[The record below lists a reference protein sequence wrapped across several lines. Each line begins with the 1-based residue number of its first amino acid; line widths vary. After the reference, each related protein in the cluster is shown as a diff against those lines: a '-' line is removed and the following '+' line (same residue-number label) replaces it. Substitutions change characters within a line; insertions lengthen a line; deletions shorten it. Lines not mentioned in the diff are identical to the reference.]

1 MARTDVMV
9 LGAGIVGTSTALQ
22 LAKRGVS
29 VALVDRRGPGEQTSY
44 GNAGVIGGAGVYPT
58 AFPDDFGAVL
68 RIALKRSP
76 LANYHL
82 SFLPKVL
89 PWLLAFRAWSKPG
102 KLVETARIMRPLLA
116 RALGEHEILLRESGA
131 ERFLRKEGWL
141 SIYRSGRDF
150 AALEPELELGASL
163 GVTARKL
170 DPDGARALEP
180 SLNPVFRH
188 AIHWPDIAS
197 VSNPLAVTRAYAAHL
212 TTLGGVVVKGD
223 ARSLHRADGAWRVET
238 DEGPVDARQ
247 AVVALGPWAPD
258 LLAPLGIRL
267 PLAVKRGYHRHF
279 RPRGNAALTRPVVD
293 PENGYALAPME
304 QGVRLTTGAEL
315 ADRDAPPTPVQLGL
329 VTPVA
334 KNLFPLGEPV
344 EEQPWLGSRPCF
356 ADSRPVVG
364 PAPGRP
370 GRPGLWLCYGHGHY
384 GLTLGPITGRLLA
397 EMMIGTTPVMDPAP
411 FSAERFG

>member
-9 LGAGIVGTSTALQ
+9 LGAGIVGASTALQ
-22 LAKRGVS
+22 LAKRGLS
-29 VALVDRRGPGEQTSY
+29 VVLVDRRGPGEETSY
-44 GNAGVIGGAGVYPT
+44 GNAGVIGGAGVYPM
-58 AFPDDFGAVL
+58 AFPNDLGELV

-82 SFLPKVL
+82 NFLPKVV
-89 PWLLAFRAWSKPG
+89 PWLIAFRAWSKPE

-131 ERFLRKEGWL
+131 ERLLRKDGWI
-141 SIYRSGRDF
+141 SIYRSNRDF
-150 AALEPELELGASL
+150 AALEPELELGATL

-180 SLNPVFRH
+180 NLNPVFRH
-188 AIHWPDIAS
+188 AILWPDIAS
-197 VSNPLAVTRAYAAHL
+197 VSDPLAVTRAYAARFSA
-212 TTLGGVVVKGD
+212 LGGVFVKGD

-238 DEGPVDARQ
+238 GEGPVDAAQ

-258 LLAPLGIRL
+258 VLEPLGIRL

-279 RPRGNAALTRPVVD
+279 RPRGNVGLTRPIVD
-293 PENGYALAPME
+293 PENGYALAPMD
-304 QGVRLTTGAEL
+304 QGIRLTTGAEL
-315 ADRDAPPTPVQLGL
+315 ADRDAPKTPVQLER
-329 VTPVA
+329 VTPIA
-334 KNLFPLGEPV
+334 KDLFPLGEPV
-344 EEQPWLGSRPCF
+344 EPTPWLGSRPCF

-364 PAPGRP
+364 RAPGQ
-370 GRPGLWLCYGHGHY
+370 PGLWLCYGHGHY
-384 GLTLGPITGRLLA
+384 GLTLGPITGRLMA

>member
-22 LAKRGVS
+22 LARRGLS
-29 VALVDRRGPGEQTSY
+29 VALVDRRDPGEETSY
-44 GNAGVIGGAGVYPT
+44 GNAGVIGGAGVYPM
-58 AFPDDFGAVL
+58 AFPNDLGELV
-68 RIALKRSP
+68 RIAFKRSS

-82 SFLPKVL
+82 GFLPKIA
-89 PWLLAFRAWSKPG
+89 PWLLAFRAASKPE

-131 ERFLRKEGWL
+131 EHYLRKDGWI
-141 SIYRSGRDF
+141 SIYRSGRGF
-150 AALEPELELGASL
+150 AALEPELELGATL

-170 DPDGARALEP
+170 DPEAARALEP
-180 SLNPVFRH
+180 SLHPVFRH

-197 VSNPLAVTRAYAAHL
+197 VSNPLAVSRAYAARL
-212 TTLGGVVVKGD
+212 TALGGVVVKGD

-238 DEGPVDARQ
+238 GEGPIDAPQ
-247 AVVALGPWAPD
+247 TVVALGPWAPD
-258 LLAPLGIRL
+258 VLEPLGIRL

-279 RPRGNAALTRPVVD
+279 RPRGNAGLTRPVVD

-304 QGVRLTTGAEL
+304 QGVRLTTGAEF
-315 ADRDAPPTPVQLGL
+315 ADRDAPPTPVQLAR

-334 KNLFPLGEPV
+334 NNLFPLGEPV
-344 EEQPWLGSRPCF
+344 EETPWMGSRPCF

-364 PAPGRP
+364 RAPGQS
-370 GRPGLWLCYGHGHY
+370 GLWLCYGHGHY
-384 GLTLGPITGRLLA
+384 GLTLGPITGRLIA